1 MQEILIVKLHQY
13 ILHNNL
19 DLLITLQ
26 EEGNIESY
34 LKEKVLSIDTLVCEL
49 IAEDIPAYLIEE
61 RCMDVLTQDLHPSKY
76 NFLTSVLEEEFQSDY
91 TRLEENGTLS
101 FEVINLIELC
111 NPVFETIGFTEDNE
125 NDRHLHYAVVG
136 TIQEYFENNQ

>member
-26 EEGNIESY
+26 EKGNVESY
-34 LKEKVLSIDTLVCEL
+34 LKEKVLSIDTLFHEL
-49 IAEDIPAYLIEE
+49 IAEDVPEYLIEE
-61 RCMDVLTQDLHPSKY
+61 RSMNVLTQDLRPSKY
-76 NFLTSVLEEEFQSDY
+76 NFLTSVLEEEFESDY
-91 TRLEENGTLS
+91 IRLKENGTLS
-101 FEVINLIELC
+101 FEVINLIESC

-125 NDRHLHYAVVG
+125 NDRQLRYAITG
-136 TIQEYFENNQ
+136 TIREYFENNQ

>member
-26 EEGNIESY
+26 EEGNVESY
-34 LKEKVLSIDTLVCEL
+34 LKEKVLSIDTLFLEL
-49 IAEDIPAYLIEE
+49 IAEDVPAYLIEE
-61 RCMDVLTQDLHPSKY
+61 RCMDVLTQDLRPSKY

-91 TRLEENGTLS
+91 IPLKENGTLS
-101 FEVINLIELC
+101 FEVINLIESC
-111 NPVFETIGFTEDNE
+111 NPVFETIGLTENNE
-125 NDRHLHYAVVG
+125 NDRHLRYAISG
-136 TIQEYFENNQ
+136 IIQEYFENNQ